1 MKAKLV
7 LMITSLLAVI
17 APVFPMVY
25 IAILAILIDTG
36 FGIWRSVKKG
46 GWKAIKSR
54 RLSHVISKSV
64 LYSGAILFTFLIEK
78 YIAADLVAHF
88 IAIDLVM
95 TKIIAFFCV
104 VVEIKSIN
112 ESYESVTGKNILKS
126 LREFITRA
134 KEEVNDLTNQN
145 NG

>member
-1 MKAKLV
+1 MKTKLA
-7 LMITSLLAVI
+7 LMITSMLAVI
-17 APVFPMVY
+17 APVFPMIY

-36 FGIWRSVKKG
+36 FGVWRSVIKG
-46 GWKAIKSR
+46 GWKSIKSR

-78 YIAADLVAHF
+78 YIAADLIAHF

-104 VVEIKSIN
+104 VVEVKSIN
-112 ESYESVTGKNILKS
+112 ESYESVTGKNMLKA
-126 LREFITRA
+126 LRGFVTRA
-134 KEEVNDLTNQN
+134 KEEADKFKQ
-145 NG
+145 